1 MKDYKKQSSVLR
13 DLMSQLKEDVHGDRI
28 AGAMIESNLFEGNQ
42 PADPKNLHYG
52 VSVTDGC
59 IGWEETE
66 ELLDEFY
73 HGVMYNSKHK
83 IFYSKDGLGNQ
94 ISVSHS
100 PFFVRRQTVRK
111 FQQSSPCRDVSQSEV
126 NTTCINVVI

>member
-1 MKDYKKQSSVLR
+1 MGDYKKQSSVLR

-73 HGVMYNSKHK
+73 HGVMEARTKIDLPNAKRTVEVWHEDKSKK
-83 IFYSKDGLGNQ
+83 IKTN
-94 ISVSHS
+94 
-100 PFFVRRQTVRK
+100 
-111 FQQSSPCRDVSQSEV
+111 
-126 NTTCINVVI
+126 